1 MLFFNLKEKNHVY
14 RILRAN
20 KNRYGST
27 AELGIYEM
35 LSHGLREVSNPSEI
49 LLSQKDEAM
58 SGIAIN
64 ATMEG
69 VRPLMVETQALVSSA
84 VYGTPQRSVL
94 LALI

>member
-1 MLFFNLKEKNHVY
+1 MWFFNLKERNRVY

-35 LSHGLREVSNPSEI
+35 QSYGLRVSNPSEI

-69 VRPLMVETQALVSSA
+69 ASIN
-84 VYGTPQRSVL
+84 G
-94 LALI
+94 